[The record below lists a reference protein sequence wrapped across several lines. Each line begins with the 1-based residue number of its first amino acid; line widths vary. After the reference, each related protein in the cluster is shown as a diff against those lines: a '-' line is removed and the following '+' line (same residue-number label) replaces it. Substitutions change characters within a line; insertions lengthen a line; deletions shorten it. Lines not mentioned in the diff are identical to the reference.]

1 LSRPEWDLRKFLK
14 LPLVAQLERAHG
26 MKVEQTNPVIL
37 RKLGLEALCKSLG
50 PLGMVRF
57 LQQYETGAGDYTKER
72 DLWLKGADIES
83 IAIELRH
90 RRKKNAR

>member
-1 LSRPEWDLRKFLK
+1 
-14 LPLVAQLERAHG
+14 
-26 MKVEQTNPVIL
+26 MKVQQTNPVIL

-57 LQQYETGAGDYTKER
+57 LQQYEGGTGDYTKER
-72 DLWLKGADIES
+72 NLWLKDADIES

-90 RRKKNAR
+90 KRKKKVK

>member
-1 LSRPEWDLRKFLK
+1 MK
-14 LPLVAQLERAHG
+14 AQ
-26 MKVEQTNPVIL
+26 QTNPVIL

-57 LQQYETGAGDYTKER
+57 LQQYETGTGDYTKER
-72 DLWLKGADIES
+72 DFWLKDFDIES

-90 RRKKNAR
+90 RRRRKSG